1 MTGGGLFQ
9 RERFM
14 VRVLTLLTEEPRP
27 NDGRPTLAESPLTW
41 ELGHFFRFT

>member
-14 VRVLTLLTEEPRP
+14 VRVLTLLT
-27 NDGRPTLAESPLTW
+27 NLLTADLNNPGYS
-41 ELGHFFRFT
+41 LG

>member
-14 VRVLTLLTEEPRP
+14 VRMLILLT
-27 NDGRPTLAESPLTW
+27 DLLTA
-41 ELGHFFRFT
+41 